1 MVMKFGAVIIATD
14 PPNEFI
20 KVVEMC
26 EDLGFDTIWDTDA
39 SLHARDAYPYLTLL
53 ALHTTRARIGV
64 NVSHPFTRHP
74 AVTANAIATVDEIA
88 QGRTILG
95 VGAGDRPQ
103 TELGQRPARV
113 AELREMVELIRRLL
127 RREKITHDGPTFRV
141 KEGQLRSGFT
151 SEIPIYMAA
160 SGPRMLELAGEVA
173 DGVIMQVGIAPEG
186 VDYALSHLRRGAE
199 KAGRSMADLELCL
212 ILNCCIYR
220 DRARAIREGRLHA
233 AWYPQTAPKAT
244 EAIGVS
250 KEQADRIRAAYSG
263 GHLNEAQ
270 DAAELVPESLVQKF
284 VLAGAPEEV
293 REMIHRVAEKG
304 IQQIQIFALGP
315 DRHQILRTFGET
327 VIPHF
332 R

>member
-1 MVMKFGAVIIATD
+1 MGLKFGAVIIATD

-26 EDLGFDTIWDTDA
+26 EDLGFDTIWNTDA

-53 ALHTTRARIGV
+53 ALHTSRARIGV

-88 QGRTILG
+88 QGRTTLG

-103 TELGQRPARV
+103 RELGQRPARV
-113 AELREMVELIRRLL
+113 VEIREMIDLIRRLL
-127 RREKITHDGPTFRV
+127 RREKISHDGPTFHV

-151 SEIPIYMAA
+151 SEIPIHMAA

-173 DGVIMQVGIAPEG
+173 DGVIIQAGIAPEG
-186 VDYALSHLRRGAE
+186 VDYVLPHIEQGAE
-199 KAGRSMADLELCL
+199 KAGRSSADLELCL
-212 ILNCCIYR
+212 LLNCCIYR
-220 DRARAIREGRLHA
+220 NRARAIREGRLHA
-233 AWYPQTAPKAT
+233 AWFPKTAPRVA
-244 EAIGVS
+244 EAMGVS

-263 GHLNEAQ
+263 GHLNEALG
-270 DAAELVPESLVQKF
+270 AAELVPDDLVQKF
-284 VLAGAPEEV
+284 VLAGTPEEI
-293 REMIHRVAEKG
+293 RDMIHKVAEKG
-304 IQQIQIFALGP
+304 IRQIQIFALGP
-315 DRHQILRTFGET
+315 DRHQILRTFGES
-327 VIPHF
+327 VIPYF